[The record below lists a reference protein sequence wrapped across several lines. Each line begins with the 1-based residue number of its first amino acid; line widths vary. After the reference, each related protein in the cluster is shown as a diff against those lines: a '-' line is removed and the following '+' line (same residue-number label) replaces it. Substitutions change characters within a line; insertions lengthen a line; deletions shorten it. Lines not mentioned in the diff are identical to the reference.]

1 MAVLQKNIFLIMFV
15 RVCTSQLSMWAP
27 SDLQTLHSLIFFIF
41 KEADDALEDLYHMW
55 GQSCLEP
62 TEFEDPGGLWQG
74 LISPDA
80 SWFLGQLTS
89 PDEVARLEA
98 AGNQVKDLKKKRI
111 SRCDLIPA
119 QDVIL

>member
-1 MAVLQKNIFLIMFV
+1 MAVLRKNIFLIMV
-15 RVCTSQLSMWAP
+15 VHVCTSQLSMWAP
-27 SDLQTLHSLIFFIF
+27 SDLQTLHSLIFIF

-80 SWFLGQLTS
+80 SWILGQLTS
-89 PDEVARLEA
+89 ADELARLEA
-98 AGNQVKDLKKKRI
+98 AGNQVEDLRKKHI

-119 QDVIL
+119 QAVIL